1 MALKTEQLLTLKQ
14 LPSIGDAKVFS
25 MANYAFDM
33 NLSIDGIKDL
43 LDFVNG
49 CINKKIVKGI
59 KKEYQNGF
67 DIDDMKGASNIATSI
82 IGRSEDAGIN
92 VVSYY
97 DKLFP
102 ESLRT
107 IKTING
113 KSDSPLILYYKG
125 SLKRLELQNKGIA
138 IIGTREPTSE
148 GVKAGEYFSELFAKE
163 GFNIVSGLAIGC
175 DSSAHRGAL
184 NGGGLT
190 TAFLAHGLDIV
201 YPKENKDLAQRI
213 MDNGGLLISE
223 YPIGTSPMANYFVAR
238 DRLQSG
244 LADATLV
251 IQTGVKG
258 GTMHAVNATINNQ
271 KPLFVVQ
278 YKDADLCK
286 HEKVQGNMMLLAKGS
301 AKPLTASNFEDAIK
315 LISKSADIKEQH
327 SGTLFG

>member
-25 MANYAFDM
+25 MANYAVDM

-43 LDFVNG
+43 LDFVNS

-82 IGRSEDAGIN
+82 ISRSEDAGIN
-92 VVSYY
+92 VVSFY
-97 DKLFP
+97 DKLYP

-107 IKTING
+107 IKTVNG

-213 MDNGGLLISE
+213 IDNGGLLISE

-301 AKPLTASNFEDAIK
+301 AKPLTASNFDETVK
-315 LISKSADIKEQH
+315 LISKSAVIKEQH

>member
-1 MALKTEQLLTLKQ
+1 MALKTEQLLALKQ
-14 LPSIGDAKVFS
+14 LPSIGDAKVFA
-25 MANYAFDM
+25 MANYAIDM
-33 NLSIDGIKDL
+33 SIDGIKDL
-43 LDFVNG
+43 LDFVNS
-49 CINKKIVKGI
+49 CISKKIVKGI

-67 DIDDMKGASNIATSI
+67 DMDEMRAASNIAISI

-102 ESLRT
+102 ESLKS
-107 IKTING
+107 IKTVND
-113 KSDSPLILYYKG
+113 KSDSPLILFYKG
-125 SLKRLELQNKGIA
+125 SLKRLESHKGIA

-148 GVKAGEYFSELFAKE
+148 GVKAGEYFSEQFAKRD
-163 GFNIVSGLAIGC
+163 FNIVSGLAIGC

-184 NGGGLT
+184 NGCGLT
-190 TAFLAHGLDIV
+190 TAFLAHGLDTV

-213 MDNGGLLISE
+213 LDNGGLLISE
-223 YPIGTSPMANYFVAR
+223 YPIGTPPMANYFVAR

-271 KPLFVVQ
+271 KPLFAVQ
-278 YKDADLCK
+278 YKDEILCK
-286 HEKVQGNMMLLAKGS
+286 HEKVQGNMMLIDKGS
-301 AKPLTASNFEDAIK
+301 AKPLTASNIEEAIN
-315 LISKSADIKEQH
+315 LILKSAEKRNNH
-327 SGTLFG
+327 SNMLF

>member
-1 MALKTEQLLTLKQ
+1 MALKTEQLLALKQ
-14 LPSIGDAKVFS
+14 LPSIGDAKVFA
-25 MANYAFDM
+25 MANYAIDM
-33 NLSIDGIKDL
+33 SIDGIKDL
-43 LDFVNG
+43 LDFTNS
-49 CINKKIVKGI
+49 CIIKKIIKGV

-67 DIDDMKGASNIATSI
+67 DIDDIKAASNVATSI

-92 VVSYY
+92 IVSYY
-97 DKLFP
+97 DDLFP
-102 ESLRT
+102 EPLKA
-107 IKTING
+107 IKTEKG
-113 KSDSPLILYYKG
+113 KSESPLILYYKG
-125 SLKRLELQNKGIA
+125 SLKRIENRKGIA

-148 GVKAGEYFSELFAKE
+148 GVKAGEYFSEMFAKE

-190 TAFLAHGLDIV
+190 TAFLAHGLDSV
-201 YPKENKDLAQRI
+201 YPKENEDLAQRI
-213 MDNGGLLISE
+213 LDNGGLLISE
-223 YPIGTSPMANYFVAR
+223 YPIGTPPMANYFVSR

-271 KPLFVVQ
+271 KPLFAVQ
-278 YKDADLCK
+278 YKDEILRK
-286 HEKVQGNMMLLAKGS
+286 HEKVQGNMMLIDKGS
-301 AKPLTASNFEDAIK
+301 AKSLTASNIEEAIN
-315 LISKSADIKEQH
+315 LISKSAIIKEQH

>member
-25 MANYAFDM
+25 MANYAVDM

-43 LDFVNG
+43 LDFVNS
-49 CINKKIVKGI
+49 CISKKIVKGI
-59 KKEYQNGF
+59 KKDYQNGF
-67 DIDDMKGASNIATSI
+67 DIDDMKDASNIATSI

-102 ESLRT
+102 DSLKT
-107 IKTING
+107 IKTESG

-148 GVKAGEYFSELFAKE
+148 GIKAGEYFSELFAKE
-163 GFNIVSGLAIGC
+163 SFNIISGLAIGC

-184 NGGGLT
+184 NGSGLT

-213 MDNGGLLISE
+213 IDNGGLLISE

-251 IQTGVKG
+251 IQTGIKG

-278 YKDADLCK
+278 YKDEAVCK

-301 AKPLTASNFEDAIK
+301 AKPLTASNVDEAIK
-315 LISKSADIKEQH
+315 IISKAADIKEQH
-327 SGTLFG
+327 SSTLFG

>member
-1 MALKTEQLLTLKQ
+1 MALKTEQLLALKQ
-14 LPSIGDAKVFS
+14 LPSIGDAKVFA
-25 MANYAFDM
+25 MANYAIDM
-33 NLSIDGIKDL
+33 SIDGIKDL

-49 CINKKIVKGI
+49 CISKKIIKGL

-67 DIDDMKGASNIATSI
+67 DIDDMQSASNIATSI
-82 IGRSEDAGIN
+82 IGRSEDAGIK

-97 DKLFP
+97 DDLFP
-102 ESLRT
+102 EALKT
-107 IKTING
+107 IKTEKG
-113 KSDSPLILYYKG
+113 KSESPLLLYYKG
-125 SLKRLELQNKGIA
+125 NLQRLELHRGIA

-148 GVKAGEYFSELFAKE
+148 GVKAGEYFSELFAKR
-163 GFNIVSGLAIGC
+163 GFNIISGLAIGC

-190 TAFLAHGLDIV
+190 TAFLAHGLDTV
-201 YPKENKDLAQRI
+201 YPKENEDLAQCI
-213 MDNGGLLISE
+213 LDNNGLLISE
-223 YPIGTSPMANYFVAR
+223 YPIGTPPMANYFVAR

-278 YKDADLCK
+278 FKDETICK
-286 HEKVQGNMMLLAKGS
+286 HEKVQGNLMLLDKGS
-301 AKPLTASNFEDAIK
+301 AKSLTASNVDEAIN
-315 LISKSADIKEQH
+315 LISKSADIKEQY

>member
-1 MALKTEQLLTLKQ
+1 MALKTEQILALLQ
-14 LPSIGDAKVFS
+14 LPSIGNAKVFS
-25 MANYAFDM
+25 MANYAVDM
-33 NLSIDGIKDL
+33 HLSIDGIKDL

-49 CINKKIVKGI
+49 CISKKIVKGI
-59 KKEYQNGF
+59 KKEYQSGF
-67 DIDDMKGASNIATSI
+67 DFDDMKGAANVANSI

-102 ESLRT
+102 DSLKT
-107 IKTING
+107 IKTESG

-125 SLKRLELQNKGIA
+125 SLKRLESHRGIA

-148 GVKAGEYFSELFAKE
+148 GVKAGEYFSELFAKKD
-163 GFNIVSGLAIGC
+163 FNIVSGLAIGC

-190 TAFLAHGLDIV
+190 TAFLAHGLDTV

-213 MDNGGLLISE
+213 LDNGGLLISE

-271 KPLFVVQ
+271 KPLFAVQ
-278 YKDADLCK
+278 YKDEILCK
-286 HEKVQGNMMLLAKGS
+286 HEKVQGNMMLIDKGS
-301 AKPLTASNFEDAIK
+301 AKPLTASNIEEAIN
-315 LISKSADIKEQH
+315 LILKSAEKRNNH
-327 SGTLFG
+327 SNMLF

>member
-1 MALKTEQLLTLKQ
+1 MALKTEQLLALKQ
-14 LPSIGDAKVFS
+14 LPSIGDAKVFA
-25 MANYAFDM
+25 MAHHAIDM
-33 NLSIDGIKDL
+33 SIDGIKDL

-49 CINKKIVKGI
+49 CISKKIIKGL

-67 DIDDMKGASNIATSI
+67 DIDEMRAASNIAISI

-102 ESLRT
+102 ESLKS
-107 IKTING
+107 IKTVND
-113 KSDSPLILYYKG
+113 KSDSPLILFYKG
-125 SLKRLELQNKGIA
+125 SLKRLESHKGIA

-148 GVKAGEYFSELFAKE
+148 GVKAGEYFSEQFAKRD
-163 GFNIVSGLAIGC
+163 FNIVSGLAIGC

-184 NGGGLT
+184 NGCGLT
-190 TAFLAHGLDIV
+190 TAFLAHGLDTV

-213 MDNGGLLISE
+213 LDNGGLLISE
-223 YPIGTSPMANYFVAR
+223 YPIGTPPMANYFVAR

-271 KPLFVVQ
+271 KPLFAVQ
-278 YKDADLCK
+278 YKDEILCK
-286 HEKVQGNMMLLAKGS
+286 HEKVQGNMMLIDKGS
-301 AKPLTASNFEDAIK
+301 AKPLTASNIEEAIN
-315 LISKSADIKEQH
+315 LILKSAEKRNNH
-327 SGTLFG
+327 SNMLF

>member
-25 MANYAFDM
+25 MANYAVDM

-43 LDFVNG
+43 LDFVNS
-49 CINKKIVKGI
+49 CISKKIVKGI

-67 DIDDMKGASNIATSI
+67 DIDDMQSASNIATSI

-102 ESLRT
+102 DSLKA
-107 IKTING
+107 IKTVSG

-125 SLKRLELQNKGIA
+125 SLKRLESHKGIA

-148 GVKAGEYFSELFAKE
+148 GVKAGEYFSEMFAKE

-190 TAFLAHGLDIV
+190 TAFLAHGLDTV

-213 MDNGGLLISE
+213 LDNGGLLISE

-271 KPLFVVQ
+271 KPLFAVQ
-278 YKDADLCK
+278 YKDEVVCK
-286 HEKVQGNMMLLAKGS
+286 YEKVQGNIMLLAKGS
-301 AKPLTASNFEDAIK
+301 AKPLTAANVDEVIK
-315 LISKSADIKEQH
+315 LILKSAGIKEQH
-327 SGTLFG
+327 SGTLFV